1 MNRKGVGKRLMIDC
15 ILIFWKIVTQSPK
28 EIEQQLEKYVELEME
43 IATFSPDTIRKH
55 LKELNKI
62 KEDLNLILEDT
73 TLEVKRKKLQSLLDV
88 AEEQIGLYDQF
99 LNNG

>member
-1 MNRKGVGKRLMIDC
+1 
-15 ILIFWKIVTQSPK
+15 
-28 EIEQQLEKYVELEME
+28 ME